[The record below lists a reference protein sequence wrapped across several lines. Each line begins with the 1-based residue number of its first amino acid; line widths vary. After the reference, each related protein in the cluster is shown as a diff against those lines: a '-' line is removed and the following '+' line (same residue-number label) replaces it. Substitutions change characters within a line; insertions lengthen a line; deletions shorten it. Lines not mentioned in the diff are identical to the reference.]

1 MSTIDDLV
9 IGIGI
14 DDAGLDQQAE
24 KAASAF
30 EKHIGKIGLAT
41 AAAGAGLEAFARG
54 QQDSN
59 IQTQEL
65 AASLG
70 ISEDA
75 MRDMAR
81 ETANVGFPL
90 NEVLDLMEL
99 GKQQGI
105 TSGEALEKYANFWD
119 MVGDATG
126 ESSVELGKAGV
137 ALHTMGIAAGDEGE
151 AVAALGF
158 IHEKTTMSQ
167 ADFLA
172 MLGRLGPDLQKTGLD
187 INDTAALLGIM
198 GNEMGLTGRAARTE
212 LSKGLKESD
221 GSTED
226 LLKTLGISQKQFDE
240 YTASVEDSGDVLQR
254 NSDIVDQNFTPLQK
268 LQNEAKEL
276 MYQYGDLANAA
287 GVAAPVL
294 MSIGPIAKGAKQGFD
309 LMSTG
314 VKGLG
319 QAFKANP
326 IGFIIG
332 IIALLVTALIA
343 AYHNSETFRRIVD
356 GAFKAIGAAANWLWN
371 NAIKPAFTAIGAIV
385 SWLWQHIVQPYFKAI
400 GAIIMWV
407 VNRVKLSI
415 AFWRAAFSAIGALVA
430 GWVQRTKDRFN
441 AIVAFVKSIPGK
453 FRAGMSRL
461 ADIIT
466 APFRAGFNAVARLW
480 NNTVGQLSFSIP
492 SWVPGIGG
500 KGWSAPQ
507 LPTFHSGGIVPGPR
521 GAEVLGVLQGGE
533 RVLPLGSEDGGG
545 GVLVV
550 GSDGSK
556 LGDAIVE
563 IIARA
568 VRKRGPRAI
577 GINLAPRGA

>member
-1 MSTIDDLV
+1 MSTIEDLV
-9 IGIGI
+9 VGIGI
-14 DDAGLDQQAE
+14 DDTGLDEGAE

-105 TSGEALEKYANFWD
+105 TSGKALEDYANFWD

-137 ALHTMGIAAGDEGE
+137 ALHTMGIAAGEEGK

-158 IHEKTTMSQ
+158 VHEKTTMSQ

-187 INDTAALLGIM
+187 IDETAALLGVM

-212 LSKGLKESD
+212 LTSALKESD

-226 LLKTLGISQKQFDE
+226 LLKTLGISQKTFEE
-240 YTASVEDSGDVLQR
+240 YTASVKDSGDVLQR

-276 MYQYGDLANAA
+276 MFQYGDLAQAA

-294 MSIGPIAKGAKQGFD
+294 MAIGPIAKSAKQGFD

-319 QAFKANP
+319 AAFKANP

-332 IIALLVTALIA
+332 IIMLLVTALIA
-343 AYHNSETFRRIVD
+343 AYHNSETFRKIVD
-356 GAFKAIGAAANWLWN
+356 GAFKAIGAAASWLWN
-371 NAIKPAFTAIGAIV
+371 NAIQPA
-385 SWLWQHIVQPYFKAI
+385 FKAI
-400 GAIIMWV
+400 GAIATWLWAHVIKPYFTAIGQIILWV
-407 VNRVKLSI
+407 VNRVKQSV
-415 AFWRAAFSAIGALVA
+415 AFWRAVFSAIGALVA
-430 GWVQRTKDRFN
+430 GWYSRTRDRFN
-441 AIVAFVKSIPGK
+441 AIVAFVRSIPGK
-453 FRAGMSRL
+453 FKAGLSRL
-461 ADIIT
+461 VSVIT
-466 APFRAGFNAVARLW
+466 APFRAGFNAIARLW
-480 NNTVGQLSFSIP
+480 NNTIGQLSFTVP
-492 SWVPGIGG
+492 SWVPGLGG

-507 LPTFHSGGIVPGPR
+507 LPTFHEGGVVGGGPR
-521 GAEVLGVLQGGE
+521 GAEVLGVLRVGE
-533 RVLPLGSEDGGG
+533 RITPAGEDGGG
-545 GVLVV
+545 HLTIDSA
-550 GSDGSK
+550 GSRLD
-556 LGDAIVE
+556 DAIVE

-568 VRKRGPRAI
+568 VRRRGPRAI
-577 GINLAPRGA
+577 GIRVA

>member
-1 MSTIDDLV
+1 MSTIEDLV
-9 IGIGI
+9 VGIGI

-59 IQTQEL
+59 IQTQQL

-90 NEVLDLMEL
+90 EEVLDLMET

-105 TSGEALEKYANFWD
+105 TSGKALEEYANFWD

-126 ESSVELGKAGV
+126 ESATELGKAGV
-137 ALHTMGIAAGDEGE
+137 ALHTMGIAAGEEGK

-158 IHEKTTMSQ
+158 IHDKTTLSQ

-212 LSKGLKESD
+212 LTSALKESD

-226 LLKTLGISQKQFDE
+226 LLKTLGISQKTFDE
-240 YTASVEDSGDVLQR
+240 YTASVADSGDVLQR
-254 NSDIVDQNFTPLQK
+254 NADIVDDNFTPLQK

-287 GVAAPVL
+287 GVAAPIL
-294 MSIGPIAKGAKQGFD
+294 MSIGPIAKGASQGFQ
-309 LMSTG
+309 LMTTAT
-314 VKGLG
+314 KGLG
-319 QAFKANP
+319 AAIKANP

-332 IIALLVTALIA
+332 LIMLLVGALIY
-343 AYHNSETFRRIVD
+343 AYNHSETFRKIVD
-356 GAFKAIGAAANWLWN
+356 GAFRAIGAAASWLWN
-371 NAIKPAFTAIGAIV
+371 NAIKPAFTAIGTIAT
-385 SWLWQHIVQPYFKAI
+385 WLWQHVIKPYFTAI
-400 GAIIMWV
+400 GTIIGWV
-407 VNRVKLSI
+407 IQRVKASV
-415 AFWRAAFSAIGALVA
+415 AFWRAVFSAIGLIVSQ
-430 GWVQRTKDRFN
+430 WYQRARDRFN
-441 AIVAFVKSIPGK
+441 AIVAFVRSIPGK
-453 FRAGMSRL
+453 FKAGLSKL
-461 ADIIT
+461 VSVIT
-466 APFRAGFNAVARLW
+466 APFRAGFNAIARLW
-480 NNTVGQLSFSIP
+480 NNTIGQLSFTVP

-507 LPTFHSGGIVPGPR
+507 LPTFHEGGIVPGPR

-533 RVLPLGSEDGGG
+533 RVMPLGSDGDGGG
-545 GVLVV
+545 ELVIRS
-550 GSDGSK
+550 GGSK
-556 LGDAIVE
+556 LDDAIVE

-568 VRKRGPRAI
+568 VRRRGPRAI
-577 GINLAPRGA
+577 GIRVA

>member
-221 GSTED
+221 GST
-226 LLKTLGISQKQFDE
+226 
-240 YTASVEDSGDVLQR
+240 
-254 NSDIVDQNFTPLQK
+254 
-268 LQNEAKEL
+268 
-276 MYQYGDLANAA
+276 
-287 GVAAPVL
+287 
-294 MSIGPIAKGAKQGFD
+294 
-309 LMSTG
+309 
-314 VKGLG
+314 
-319 QAFKANP
+319 
-326 IGFIIG
+326 
-332 IIALLVTALIA
+332 
-343 AYHNSETFRRIVD
+343 
-356 GAFKAIGAAANWLWN
+356 
-371 NAIKPAFTAIGAIV
+371 
-385 SWLWQHIVQPYFKAI
+385 
-400 GAIIMWV
+400 
-407 VNRVKLSI
+407 
-415 AFWRAAFSAIGALVA
+415 
-430 GWVQRTKDRFN
+430 
-441 AIVAFVKSIPGK
+441 
-453 FRAGMSRL
+453 
-461 ADIIT
+461 
-466 APFRAGFNAVARLW
+466 
-480 NNTVGQLSFSIP
+480 
-492 SWVPGIGG
+492 
-500 KGWSAPQ
+500 
-507 LPTFHSGGIVPGPR
+507 
-521 GAEVLGVLQGGE
+521 
-533 RVLPLGSEDGGG
+533 
-545 GVLVV
+545 
-550 GSDGSK
+550 
-556 LGDAIVE
+556 
-563 IIARA
+563 
-568 VRKRGPRAI
+568 
-577 GINLAPRGA
+577 

>member
-1 MSTIDDLV
+1 
-9 IGIGI
+9 
-14 DDAGLDQQAE
+14 
-24 KAASAF
+24 
-30 EKHIGKIGLAT
+30 
-41 AAAGAGLEAFARG
+41 
-54 QQDSN
+54 
-59 IQTQEL
+59 
-65 AASLG
+65 
-70 ISEDA
+70 
-75 MRDMAR
+75 
-81 ETANVGFPL
+81 
-90 NEVLDLMEL
+90 
-99 GKQQGI
+99 
-105 TSGEALEKYANFWD
+105 
-119 MVGDATG
+119 
-126 ESSVELGKAGV
+126 
-137 ALHTMGIAAGDEGE
+137 
-151 AVAALGF
+151 
-158 IHEKTTMSQ
+158 
-167 ADFLA
+167 
-172 MLGRLGPDLQKTGLD
+172 
-187 INDTAALLGIM
+187 
-198 GNEMGLTGRAARTE
+198 
-212 LSKGLKESD
+212 
-221 GSTED
+221 
-226 LLKTLGISQKQFDE
+226 
-240 YTASVEDSGDVLQR
+240 
-254 NSDIVDQNFTPLQK
+254 
-268 LQNEAKEL
+268 

-332 IIALLVTALIA
+332 IIMLLVTALIA
-343 AYHNSETFRRIVD
+343 AYHNSETFRKIVD

-371 NAIKPAFTAIGAIV
+371 NAIKPAFTAIGAIAT
-385 SWLWQHIVQPYFKAI
+385 WLWQHIIQPYFKAI

-480 NNTVGQLSFSIP
+480 NNTVGQLSFTIP

-545 GVLVV
+545 GSLTIDSA
-550 GSDGSK
+550 GSRLD
-556 LGDAIVE
+556 DAIVE

-568 VRKRGPRAI
+568 VRRRGPRAI
-577 GINLAPRGA
+577 GLKVVGVSAA